1 MFNLIREVLQCAK
14 WDRFF
19 WWVNNISI
27 TQGVVGNNN
36 LRVTF
41 STQCS
46 ALKQW
51 LLIPHA
57 LLINI
62 LSGLDVIDGIDYEV
76 KSGPKVVVEK
86 LFIFLANSQLNGLKS
101 GVGIHSSS
109 DSTSGLTLVLP
120 NVLLSEQELSVQVAD
135 FDIVIISDINFTVSC
150 S

>member
-1 MFNLIREVLQCAK
+1 M
-14 WDRFF
+14 
-19 WWVNNISI
+19 
-27 TQGVVGNNN
+27 
-36 LRVTF
+36 TF